1 MGIDGSW
8 NEFSETY
15 VRGIHGPFE
24 LEFMPVSP
32 RGFALFTQQDIDQ
45 EGYGK
50 GLNFFTMMHFCY

>member
-1 MGIDGSW
+1 MTIFFEDVFFDFADVS
-8 NEFSETY
+8 
-15 VRGIHGPFE
+15 PFE